1 MKVPPPPR
9 VGAGASAPVSA
20 PGADTMDTP
29 VSGSVPASM
38 RVLVVDDE
46 VNLRFAI
53 ERRLR
58 KEGLDTAAA
67 STVRQAIDRLRAE
80 PYDVVVSDL
89 RMPGGDGTQLLQ
101 WVGSHAPSTKV
112 IILSAFVTREFRAE
126 YAPSANLRIM
136 EKPADLDELVRMVR
150 ELGAR
155 QGFYG
160 IALEVEL
167 FDYVQMVTLSGGD
180 RLIELHTPDGTG
192 RVWFDTGDIVHVEFG
207 AIRGEAAF
215 YKLLSIGR
223 GTFKESL
230 YRPPAQRSVTCSSTH
245 LLMEAARLK
254 DEGLLGGPV
263 APSGDGAPAFDDEEE
278 ASFAELD
285 DDASASQS
293 GTVPRLHDD
302 AVVAHEI
309 LDQEFGS
316 IPIDIGGPAGAM
328 VEVMEDPE
336 TRQMLLGQFWAFE
349 GVRAVAIV
357 TSTGK
362 VLAEDLRGHDE
373 LVTLGGFFMR
383 GAARLARSLGY
394 NVFDGVIIRDEA
406 GHQMLVV
413 SMGPTSVLL
422 AVDDG
427 YDAEAI
433 RRRILGIEE
442 AAIESA

>member
-1 MKVPPPPR
+1 MDEPLSPPTH
-9 VGAGASAPVSA
+9 
-20 PGADTMDTP
+20 PG
-29 VSGSVPASM
+29 ASM

-58 KEGLDTAAA
+58 KEGLETAAA
-67 STVRQAIDRLRAE
+67 STVRQGIDRLRAD
-80 PYDVVVSDL
+80 PYDVVVCDL

-112 IILSAFVTREFRAE
+112 IILSAFVTPEFRAE

-136 EKPADLDELVRMVR
+136 EKPADLDVLVRAVK
-150 ELGAR
+150 ELGPR
-155 QGFYG
+155 RGFFG
-160 IALEVEL
+160 VALEVEL

-180 RLIELHTPDGTG
+180 RLIEVQTPGGLG
-192 RVWFDTGDIVHVEFG
+192 RIWFDTGDIVHVEYG
-207 AIRGEAAF
+207 ATRGETAF
-215 YKLLSIGR
+215 YQLLGNGR

-230 YRPPAQRSVTCSSTH
+230 YRTPAQRTITCSSTH
-245 LLMEAARLK
+245 LLMEAARLA
-254 DEGLLGGPV
+254 DEGLLGAKSKPDPGQ
-263 APSGDGAPAFDDEEE
+263 PAFDAEEE

-293 GTVPRLHDD
+293 AAAAPRPEDSGAVP
-302 AVVAHEI
+302 HEI

-316 IPIDIGGPAGAM
+316 VPIDIGPAGAM
-328 VEVMEDPE
+328 AEVMEDPE

-362 VLAEDLRGHDE
+362 VLADDLRGHDE

-394 NVFDGVIIRDEA
+394 NVFDGVLIRDEN
-406 GHQMLVV
+406 GHQTLVV

-427 YDAEAI
+427 FDAESI

-442 AAIESA
+442 VASEPA